1 MLKIG
6 PVILSLGLLVGCD
19 SQAARAADIQ
29 ILADPSMPLLS
40 GSHLIHINGPIED
53 GDADKLDAMVASLPK
68 GRDNFLL
75 VALNS
80 PGGNLAEG
88 LRMAAILQ
96 AAEMQVVTDVIGF
109 GGTAADCASACSL
122 VYLGGTYRYLQE
134 GSRLGLHQFAFVAD
148 EIAVK
153 SETTRQVQNM
163 AASITDLL
171 SRAHVDPG
179 FFTLM
184 GQTAPEDIN
193 WVDAETLRQLNVLNR
208 ERAYQ
213 ENDFDL
219 QDGQLSLVMTSVGM
233 YGIHRLTVNCED
245 GTLFFLSETGI
256 PETETAVKT
265 GMRGEQIA
273 SEYEFRILV
282 EGYRT
287 PRAENLVQS
296 FNESIVS
303 SSFGLN
309 EIALSVLSTAQAMD
323 VRLVT
328 ESGVFLGSKFDLR
341 DGRLSELI
349 SDCTGVVGEPPSSLG
364 GKPNTEESLSPVYA
378 ASYLVGASGVSPEAA
393 VAQPALTPEEAA
405 VARYLRYLE
414 EWSLPN
420 EAALAA
426 MEASYFAK
434 LDFYGKTLSR
444 EEVIAEKS
452 AFAERWPVR
461 YYTAQPDGMEIRCI
475 ESGCLVAAFVNWEAY
490 SPERNKSA
498 SGVAWYGLAF
508 DVETGLIV
516 LEDGKSKKR

>member
-6 PVILSLGLLVGCD
+6 PFVLTLGLLLGCG
-19 SQAARAADIQ
+19 SQAAKAADIQ
-29 ILADPSMPLLS
+29 TFADPSMPLLS
-40 GSHLIHINGPIED
+40 GSHLVHIDGLIED
-53 GDADKLDAMVASLPK
+53 GDADKLDAIIAGLPK

-75 VALNS
+75 VALSS

-96 AAEMQVVTDVIGF
+96 AAEMQVVTDVIRF

-134 GSRLGLHQFAFVAD
+134 GSRLGVHQFAFVAD
-148 EIAVK
+148 EFAVK

-171 SRAHVDPG
+171 SRANVDPG

-184 GQTAPEDIN
+184 GQTAPEEMH
-193 WVDAETLRQLNVLNR
+193 WVDTETLRQLNVLNR

-219 QDGQLSLVMTSVGM
+219 QDGQFSLVMTNVGM
-233 YGIHRLTVNCED
+233 YGIHRLTASCE
-245 GTLFFLSETGI
+245 GGRLSFLSETGF

-265 GMRGEQIA
+265 DMSGEQIA
-273 SEYEFRILV
+273 SEFEFRILA

-287 PRAENLVQS
+287 PPAKNLVQS
-296 FNESIVS
+296 FNKSIVS
-303 SSFGLN
+303 SSFGLD

-323 VRLVT
+323 VRLVK

-341 DGRLSELI
+341 DNRLSELI

-364 GKPNTEESLSPVYA
+364 GEPDTEESLSPVYA
-378 ASYLVGASGVSPEAA
+378 ASYLAGASAVSPEAP
-393 VAQPALTPEEAA
+393 VAQPSFTPEEAA

-414 EWSLPN
+414 DWSLPN
-420 EAALAA
+420 DAALAA
-426 MEASYFAK
+426 MEASYFAE
-434 LDFYGKTLSR
+434 LDFYGTTILR
-444 EEVIAEKS
+444 ENVIAEKR

-461 YYTAQPDGMEIRCI
+461 RYTAQPEGMEIRCI
-475 ESGCLVAAFVNWEAY
+475 VSGCLVAAFVNWEAY
-490 SPERNKSA
+490 SPERNESA

-508 DVETGLIV
+508 DVETGLII

>member
-6 PVILSLGLLVGCD
+6 PVILSLGLLVGCG

-29 ILADPSMPLLS
+29 IFADPSMPLLS
-40 GSHLIHINGPIED
+40 GSYLIHINGPIED
-53 GDADKLDAMVASLPK
+53 GDADKLDAMVAGLPK

-88 LRMAAILQ
+88 LRMAAILL

-184 GQTAPEDIN
+184 GQTAPEDIS
-193 WVDAETLRQLNVLNR
+193 WVDAETLRRLNVLNR

-233 YGIHRLTVNCED
+233 YGIHRLTVSCED
-245 GTLFFLSETGI
+245 GALFFLSETGI
-256 PETETAVKT
+256 AETERALKT
-265 GMRGEQIA
+265 GMMGEQID
-273 SEYEFRILV
+273 SEFVFRILV

-309 EIALSVLSTAQAMD
+309 EIALSALSNAQAMD
-323 VRLVT
+323 VRLVKK
-328 ESGVFLGSKFDLR
+328 SGVFLGSKFDLR

-349 SDCTGVVGEPPSSLG
+349 SDCTDVFGEPPSSLG
-364 GKPNTEESLSPVYA
+364 GKPDTEESLSPVYA
-378 ASYLVGASGVSPEAA
+378 ASYLVGASGVSLEAA
-393 VAQPALTPEEAA
+393 VAQPALTPEEEA

-414 EWSLPN
+414 EWSLSN

-426 MEASYFAK
+426 MEASYFAE

-461 YYTAQPDGMEIRCI
+461 QYTAHPDGMEIKCI